1 MALTREDL
9 QAISELLDVKFDQ
22 KLQPIKKEI
31 VELKEDMS
39 NVKEEIAGLKEDMSG
54 VKTEIAELKEDMSNV
69 KTEIAGL
76 KKEIAGLKEDM
87 SGVKTEIAEL
97 KEDMSNVKTEIG
109 RLNDRTAGVI
119 IHLENV
125 TDRGIKIIG
134 EGHADLTRK
143 LDEALKIEN
152 EKEILLLR
160 MNYLEGELQMVKKRL
175 SELEKTA

>member
-39 NVKEEIAGLKEDMSG
+39 NVKEEIARLKEDMSG

-87 SGVKTEIAEL
+87 SSVKA
-97 KEDMSNVKTEIG
+97 EIG

>member
-39 NVKEEIAGLKEDMSG
+39 S

-87 SGVKTEIAEL
+87 SSVKA
-97 KEDMSNVKTEIG
+97 EIG

>member
-39 NVKEEIAGLKEDMSG
+39 SVKTEIAGLKE
-54 VKTEIAELKEDMSNV
+54 EIAELKEDMSNV

-76 KKEIAGLKEDM
+76 KE
-87 SGVKTEIAEL
+87 EIAEL

>member
-39 NVKEEIAGLKEDMSG
+39 NVKE
-54 VKTEIAELKEDMSNV
+54 
-69 KTEIAGL
+69 
-76 KKEIAGLKEDM
+76 EIAGLKEDM

>member
-87 SGVKTEIAEL
+87 S
-97 KEDMSNVKTEIG
+97 SVKTEIG

>member
-39 NVKEEIAGLKEDMSG
+39 NVK
-54 VKTEIAELKEDMSNV
+54 
-69 KTEIAGL
+69 
-76 KKEIAGLKEDM
+76 KEIAGLKEDM
-87 SGVKTEIAEL
+87 SSVKTEIAEL

>member
-39 NVKEEIAGLKEDMSG
+39 NVKKEIAGLKEDMSSVKEEIAGLKEDMSS
-54 VKTEIAELKEDMSNV
+54 VKA
-69 KTEIAGL
+69 
-76 KKEIAGLKEDM
+76 
-87 SGVKTEIAEL
+87 
-97 KEDMSNVKTEIG
+97 EIG

>member
-39 NVKEEIAGLKEDMSG
+39 SVKTEIAGLKE
-54 VKTEIAELKEDMSNV
+54 EIAELKEDMSSV
-69 KTEIAGL
+69 KE
-76 KKEIAGLKEDM
+76 
-87 SGVKTEIAEL
+87 EIAEL

>member
-1 MALTREDL
+1 MTAQKGGSDRVALTREDL

-39 NVKEEIAGLKEDMSG
+39 NVKEEIAGLKEDMSS
-54 VKTEIAELKEDMSNV
+54 VKA
-69 KTEIAGL
+69 
-76 KKEIAGLKEDM
+76 
-87 SGVKTEIAEL
+87 
-97 KEDMSNVKTEIG
+97 EIG